1 MKNKEF
7 NKRLIQ
13 LVLPITLQN
22 FMFALVPVADA
33 VMLVVLDQDAMSA
46 VSLATQVTFF
56 LNLFIFAITSG
67 ASMFAAQFWGDQ
79 DLESMEKLYGFVMK
93 ITIPIV
99 VVFFAV
105 TFLAPEMVMRIFTS
119 EDAIVAYGI
128 SYLKIA
134 SFSYILMC
142 LAQIIEVFMK
152 NTNLVKSATVISIIM
167 VFVNIGLNAVFIYG
181 LFGLRPME
189 TAGAALAT
197 TISSG
202 VGFVMAVLV
211 QLIRGRVRFRIRHFF
226 STPKNIWQN
235 YLRYTSPIFFNQLGW
250 GTGFTMISVI
260 MGHLGSDA
268 VAANSIV
275 AVVKDLISCFCFAL
289 SSGGAIMV
297 GNELGAGR
305 LEQGKEYGG
314 KLCRLALYSGIVS
327 GLIVLA
333 FAPIIS
339 KNVNISEQASH
350 YLFWMLVM
358 CVYYMVGRSMNST
371 VIAGIFAAG
380 GDTKFGFIC
389 DTVTMWGFIVPV
401 GALAAFVLKLPVLA
415 VFFILNLD
423 EIVKLPAVY
432 KHYKRYRWVK
442 NLAQEVSDLAD
453 PNSTDFS

>member
-1 MKNKEF
+1 MKDTSF
-7 NKRLIQ
+7 NKRLLQ

-33 VMLVVLDQDAMSA
+33 VMLVALDQDAMSA

-67 ASMFAAQFWGDQ
+67 ASLFAAQFWGDQ

-99 VVFFAV
+99 AVFFAV

-128 SYLKIA
+128 SYLKTA

-142 LAQIIEVFMK
+142 LAQVIEVFMK
-152 NTNLVKSATVISIIM
+152 NTDLVKSATVISIIM
-167 VFVNIGLNAVFIYG
+167 VFINIGLNAVFIYG

-202 VGFVMAVLV
+202 VGFVLAVLV

-327 GLIVLA
+327 GLVVLA

-432 KHYKRYRWVK
+432 KHYKKYRWVK
-442 NLAQEVSDLAD
+442 NLAQAVSD
-453 PNSTDFS
+453 STDFS